1 MLTKED
7 YKSRLT
13 EIALLKD
20 KIQLDKDP
28 VAAGLPSFN
37 SKLAELQA
45 IRERVTALLTEA
57 IWNKTNAQSQLN
69 DAEYDY
75 ETKSHALGVTEPI
88 QKLKSKE
95 IRESQISVTLTSELG
110 VLHKAQKEHLFAETY
125 LKNVYAIEK
134 ELEIK
139 NDNLLQ
145 QIKTVQI
152 MLHVD
157 PALRDELKYR

>member
-1 MLTKED
+1 MLTKDD
-7 YKSRLT
+7 YKARLT
-13 EIALLKD
+13 EIATLKANVT
-20 KIQLDKDP
+20 LDKDP
-28 VAAGLPSFN
+28 VSAGLPSFN

-45 IRERVTALLTEA
+45 IRERVTTLLTES

-75 ETKSHALGVTEPI
+75 ETKCNALGVTDSI
-88 QKLKSKE
+88 QRLKSKE
-95 IRESQISVTLTSELG
+95 IREAQVNVNLKNELET
-110 VLHKAQKEHLFAETY
+110 LHKARKEHLFADTY

-145 QIKTVQI
+145 QIRTVQI

-157 PALRDELKYR
+157 PALRDELTRR